1 MAKTFKALSLLL
13 SYPTAEIQ
21 AAAGDIVEAIAT
33 EELVQGPLLRG
44 VQDFAQE
51 LASGDLYDLQERY
64 ILLFDRTRSLSLH
77 LFEHVHG
84 EGRDR
89 GQALVDL
96 KALYEQNG
104 LDIETSELPDFLPLF
119 LEFLSLLPD
128 MEARDLLGQPAHILS
143 ALEDRL
149 RQRDSGYAILFK
161 ALLSLANTDNA
172 QDSELIEV
180 GDDNPNDL
188 IALDRQWQEE
198 AVTFGPPTGGEG
210 CTRMA
215 SIAES
220 LKRQDQR
227 RAGQGE

>member
-21 AAAGDIVEAIAT
+21 AAASDVAAAIDN
-33 EELVQGPLLRG
+33 EGLLRNPLSRG

-51 LASGDLYDLQERY
+51 LAVGDLFDLQERY

-104 LDIETSELPDFLPLF
+104 LDIEASELPDFLPLF
-119 LEFLSLLPD
+119 LEFLSLLPET
-128 MEARDLLGQPAHILS
+128 EARDLLGQPAHILS
-143 ALEDRL
+143 ALADRL
-149 RQRDSGYAILFK
+149 RQRDSSYAVLLE

-172 QDSELIEV
+172 QAGDLIAV
-180 GDDNPNDL
+180 GDDNPDDL
-188 IALDRQWQEE
+188 EALDRQWQEE
-198 AVTFGPPTGGEG
+198 AVTFGPPSEGTG
-210 CTRMA
+210 CPRMA
-215 SIAES
+215 DIVNT
-220 LKRQDQR
+220 LKSPVISN
-227 RAGQGE
+227 QGREG